1 MRVPRERGDLVRN
14 PQGSCDDSPGSS
26 RRVLGDETPTHRTL
40 WWRGLESGVQTEVV
54 GGLTISAEDGD
65 KKGKDSA

>member
-1 MRVPRERGDLVRN
+1 MRN
-14 PQGSCDDSPGSS
+14 PQVSCDDSPGSS
-26 RRVLGDETPTHRTL
+26 RRVSGNETPAYCNL